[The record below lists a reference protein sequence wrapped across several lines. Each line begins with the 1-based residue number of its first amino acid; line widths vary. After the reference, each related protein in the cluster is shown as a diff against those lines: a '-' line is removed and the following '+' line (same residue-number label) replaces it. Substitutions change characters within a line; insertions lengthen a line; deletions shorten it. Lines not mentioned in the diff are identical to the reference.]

1 MKANRLYQKYVDTVR
16 PSLVE
21 TWKYGNVHQIPRLE
35 KIVIRMGWNTSTEK
49 AAVDDAI
56 KELTAITGRK
66 PVADRARKS
75 VANFKL
81 RKGQQIGCH
90 VTLRRE
96 VMFEFLDR
104 LISTALPRIRDFR
117 GISPKAFDGR
127 GNYSIGV
134 EQQVIFPE
142 IDADK
147 VKRTQGMDITIVTSA
162 KTNAEALD
170 LLKKLGMPF
179 TGKQ

>member
-1 MKANRLYQKYVDTVR
+1 MKENRLYQKYVDTVR
-16 PSLVE
+16 PALVE
-21 TWKYGNVHQIPRLE
+21 TWKYKNIHQIPRLE
-35 KIVIRMGWNTSTEK
+35 KIVVRMGWDTSTEK
-49 AAVDDAI
+49 GAVDEAV
-56 KELTAITGRK
+56 KEMMAITGRK
-66 PVADRARKS
+66 PVPDRARKS

-81 RKGQQIGCH
+81 RKGQHIGCH

-117 GISPKAFDGR
+117 GISPRAFDGR
-127 GNYSIGV
+127 GNYSIGIT
-134 EQQVIFPE
+134 QQVIFPE

-147 VKRTQGMDITIVTSA
+147 VKRNQGMDITIVTTA

-179 TGKQ
+179 AERR

>member
-21 TWKYGNVHQIPRLE
+21 TWKYENVHQIPQLQ
-35 KIVIRMGWNTSTEK
+35 KVVIRMGWNTSTEK
-49 AAVDDAI
+49 GAVDDAI

-90 VTLRRE
+90 VPC
-96 VMFEFLDR
+96 
-104 LISTALPRIRDFR
+104 A
-117 GISPKAFDGR
+117 
-127 GNYSIGV
+127 
-134 EQQVIFPE
+134 
-142 IDADK
+142 
-147 VKRTQGMDITIVTSA
+147 VK
-162 KTNAEALD
+162 
-170 LLKKLGMPF
+170 
-179 TGKQ
+179 

>member
-1 MKANRLYQKYVDTVR
+1 MQTTRLYQKYVDTVR
-16 PSLVE
+16 PALVE
-21 TWKYGNVHQIPRLE
+21 TWKYQNVHEIPQIE
-35 KIVIRMGWNTSTEK
+35 KVVIRMGWDTSTEK
-49 AAVDDAI
+49 GDVDEAI
-56 KELTAITGRK
+56 KELMAITGRK

-117 GISPKAFDGR
+117 GISPKSFDGR
-127 GNYSIGV
+127 GNYSIGIA
-134 EQQVIFPE
+134 QQVIFPE

-147 VKRTQGMDITIVTSA
+147 VKRNQGMDITIVTTA
-162 KTNAEALD
+162 KTDAEALD

-179 TGKQ
+179 AGKR

>member
-21 TWKYGNVHQIPRLE
+21 TWKYENVHQVPQLQ

-49 AAVDDAI
+49 GAVDDAI

>member
-1 MKANRLYQKYVDTVR
+1 MKATRLYQKYVETVR
-16 PSLVE
+16 PALIE
-21 TWKYGNVHQIPRLE
+21 NWKYTNVHQVPQVE
-35 KIVIRMGWNTSTEK
+35 KIVIRMGWDTSTEK
-49 AAVDDAI
+49 GAVDEAI
-56 KELTAITGRK
+56 KELMTITGRK
-66 PVADRARKS
+66 PVFDRARKS

-117 GISPKAFDGR
+117 GISPRGFDGR
-127 GNYSIGV
+127 GNYSIGIAN
-134 EQQVIFPE
+134 QVIFPE

-147 VKRTQGMDITIVTSA
+147 VKRNQGMDITIVTSA
-162 KTNAEALD
+162 NTNAEALD

-179 TGKQ
+179 AERR

>member
-21 TWKYGNVHQIPRLE
+21 TWKYENVHQVPQLQ

-49 AAVDDAI
+49 GAVDDAI

-66 PVADRARKS
+66 RVADRARKS

-147 VKRTQGMDITIVTSA
+147 VKRTQWMDITIVTSA

>member
-21 TWKYGNVHQIPRLE
+21 TWKYENVHQVPQLQ
-35 KIVIRMGWNTSTEK
+35 KVVIRMGWNTSTEK
-49 AAVDDAI
+49 GAVDDAI

-96 VMFEFLDR
+96 VMFEFLDL

-134 EQQVIFPE
+134 DQQVIFPE

-147 VKRTQGMDITIVTSA
+147 VKRNQGMDITIVTSA

>member
-1 MKANRLYQKYVDTVR
+1 MD
-16 PSLVE
+16 E
-21 TWKYGNVHQIPRLE
+21 
-35 KIVIRMGWNTSTEK
+35 
-49 AAVDDAI
+49 AV
-56 KELTAITGRK
+56 KEMMAITGRK
-66 PVADRARKS
+66 PVPDRARKS

-117 GISPKAFDGR
+117 GISPRAFDGR
-127 GNYSIGV
+127 GNYSIGIT
-134 EQQVIFPE
+134 QQVIFPE

-147 VKRTQGMDITIVTSA
+147 VKRNQGMDITIVTTA

-179 TGKQ
+179 AERR

>member
-21 TWKYGNVHQIPRLE
+21 TWKYENVHQIPQLQ
-35 KIVIRMGWNTSTEK
+35 KVVIRMGWNTSTEK
-49 AAVDDAI
+49 GAVDDAI

-75 VANFKL
+75 VANVKL

-96 VMFEFLDR
+96 VMFEFLYR

-134 EQQVIFPE
+134 DQQVIFPE

-147 VKRTQGMDITIVTSA
+147 VKRNQGMDITIVTSA
-162 KTNAEALD
+162 NTDAEALD

>member
-1 MKANRLYQKYVDTVR
+1 MKTTRLYQKYVDTVR
-16 PSLVE
+16 PALVE
-21 TWKYGNVHQIPRLE
+21 TWKYKNVYQIPKIE
-35 KIVIRMGWNTSTEK
+35 KVVIRMGWDTSTEK
-49 AAVDDAI
+49 GAVDDAI
-56 KELTAITGRK
+56 KELMAITGRK

-96 VMFEFLDR
+96 IMFEFLDR

-127 GNYSIGV
+127 GNYSIGIA
-134 EQQVIFPE
+134 QQVIFPE

-147 VKRTQGMDITIVTSA
+147 IKRNQGMDITIVTTA
-162 KTNAEALD
+162 NTDAEALD

-179 TGKQ
+179 AGKR

>member
-21 TWKYGNVHQIPRLE
+21 TWKYENVHQVPQLQ
-35 KIVIRMGWNTSTEK
+35 KVVIRMGWNTSTEK
-49 AAVDDAI
+49 GAVDAAI
-56 KELTAITGRK
+56 KALTAFTGRK
-66 PVADRARKS
+66 PGADRARKS

-134 EQQVIFPE
+134 DQQVIFPE

-147 VKRTQGMDITIVTSA
+147 VKRNQGMDITIVTSA
-162 KTNAEALD
+162 KTNAEALA

>member
-21 TWKYGNVHQIPRLE
+21 TWKYENVHQVPQLQ
-35 KIVIRMGWNTSTEK
+35 KVVIRMGWNTSTEK
-49 AAVDDAI
+49 GAVDDAI

>member
-134 EQQVIFPE
+134 DQQVIFPE

-147 VKRTQGMDITIVTSA
+147 VKRNQGMDITIVTSA
-162 KTNAEALD
+162 NTDAEALD
-170 LLKKLGMPF
+170 LLKKLGMTF